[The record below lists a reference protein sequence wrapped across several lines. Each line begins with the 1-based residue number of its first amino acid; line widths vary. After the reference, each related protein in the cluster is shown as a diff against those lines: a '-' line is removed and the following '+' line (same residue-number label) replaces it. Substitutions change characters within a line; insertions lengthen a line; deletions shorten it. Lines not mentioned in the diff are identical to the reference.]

1 MVGVDTN
8 IVIRILVQD
17 DLKQA
22 QLALNYIKDN
32 CSITPAMINTI
43 VICEVIWVLESAYN
57 YSKKEII
64 VAIDYLLKTKQFLI
78 LEKTSVRSALKLYE
92 SSKIDFSD
100 ALIGHINSEQDCV
113 VTITFDKVA
122 SKTDL
127 YKLLSE

>member
-1 MVGVDTN
+1 MIGVDTN

-22 QLALNYIKDN
+22 RLALNYIKDN